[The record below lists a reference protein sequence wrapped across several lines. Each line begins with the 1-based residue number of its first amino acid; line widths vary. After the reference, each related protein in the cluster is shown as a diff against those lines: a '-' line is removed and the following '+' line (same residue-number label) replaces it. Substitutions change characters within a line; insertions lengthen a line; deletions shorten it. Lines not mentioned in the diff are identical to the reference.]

1 MKCVW
6 KDGIAW
12 MVSGFLTSMYSLI
25 FYFSHINCNLNVMG
39 WLLRIGI
46 LYCGYRSLQ
55 ILSGKGDC
63 ETSIIIIIWGQNIS
77 LNN

>member
-1 MKCVW
+1 MKCFW

-39 WLLRIGI
+39 WLWRIGRGQFG
-46 LYCGYRSLQ
+46 C
-55 ILSGKGDC
+55 SGP
-63 ETSIIIIIWGQNIS
+63 
-77 LNN
+77 